1 MARRKDVDI
10 FLEAVRK
17 AEGRIG
23 NKSLREHLGWRE
35 EKYWRVHQ
43 ELFELGRIEKGR
55 GNGGSVIL
63 VDTINPVAVADV
75 AALDESVAT
84 RSDEAHALPQT
95 DIREYDLYAPI
106 LQQLQQNWATRR
118 GLDQCHCETTAQQG
132 RRDTGGSWSRPDI
145 TAVGLKKY
153 EFLPDMT
160 LELFTF
166 EIKAANDVSIKGVL
180 EALAH
185 REAATRSY
193 VIYHTADRD
202 FTDFP
207 EAIRIEEIAAR
218 HGIGV
223 FAARDVDDFE
233 TWDEVA
239 TAIRG
244 SPDPDNLETFIKRT
258 LSDEAKSKLRK
269 WF

>member
-10 FLEAVRK
+10 FLEVVRE

-23 NKSLREHLGWRE
+23 NKTLREQLGWAD

-43 ELFELGRIEKGR
+43 EAFDAGRIEKGR

-75 AALDESVAT
+75 AALEEDSTART
-84 RSDEAHALPQT
+84 AEANALPQT
-95 DIREYDLYAPI
+95 DIRELELYPPV
-106 LQQLQQNWATRR
+106 LQQLRQNWAKRR
-118 GLDQCHCETTAQQG
+118 GLDECHCEATAQQG

-145 TAVGLKKY
+145 TAVGFKKY
-153 EFLPDMT
+153 EFLPDVT
-160 LELFTF
+160 LEIFSF
-166 EIKAANDVSIKGVL
+166 EIKAAYDVSIKGVL

-193 VIYHTADRD
+193 AIYHTAGRD
-202 FTDFP
+202 FADFP
-207 EAIRIEEIAAR
+207 EAIRIEEIAVR

-223 FAARDVDDFE
+223 FAAKDINDFDSWAE
-233 TWDEVA
+233 IA
-239 TAIRG
+239 AAQRG
-244 SPDPDNLETFIKRT
+244 TPDPENLETFIKRT
-258 LSDEAKSKLRK
+258 LSEDAKSKLRK